1 MVHVK
6 EVSCD
11 LVDGV
16 GGGLPSAHAGF
27 PVADSAVRFEGPSYL
42 KFLHRLDEDQQ
53 NFSLALTFN
62 TFQERGLLAATAGG
76 EDWGRLEVRGAADD
90 P

>member
-1 MVHVK
+1 M
-6 EVSCD
+6 
-11 LVDGV
+11 
-16 GGGLPSAHAGF
+16 
-27 PVADSAVRFEGPSYL
+27 RFEGPSYL
-42 KFLHRLDEDQQ
+42 KYLHRLDEDEQ

-62 TFQERGLLAATAGG
+62 TFQERGLLAATAAATATG